1 MNTIVD
7 KINSL
12 SDRTV
17 LKMVTSM
24 LAINTGFLIDATL
37 EIHKL
42 HRIIKQWQTNHKYM
56 MKINEG
62 LNHIASNPKSDPLE
76 NRAAIN
82 KLLDDVNAEILLDQV
97 DFSGIEKQLNQKDEN
112 E

>member
-1 MNTIVD
+1 M
-7 KINSL
+7 KIIDSIGSM

-17 LKMVTSM
+17 LKMVTTM
-24 LAINTGFLIDATL
+24 LAINTGVLIDATL
-37 EIHKL
+37 EIRKL
-42 HRIIKQWQTNHKYM
+42 HKIIKQWQTNHKYM

-62 LNHIASNPKSDPLE
+62 LNRIASNPKADPLE
-76 NRAAIN
+76 NRAAIK

-97 DFSGIEKQLNQKDEN
+97 DFSGIEEHIKLKDE